1 VAQIA
6 LVTLELI
13 LGRRLRIAEFPD
25 GLRGLLDEAVERL
38 TNSTVRPLSAALTT
52 WFERALPLQT
62 RRPFNTALDAQVALE
77 EAIKKERAYAPS
89 SSALKAFLQRF
100 EARRDLVAPAVPET
114 GGASAANAA
123 VAVTAPAAAAP
134 PKPRPPARARR
145 STPVPPKAGPP
156 PRRLTP
162 EEEEEEEIKALEAEL
177 ARLARL
183 EADEATRGVA
193 NPPTAEPPPP
203 AAPEMVAADLVTP
216 TDEAPPAAEPAP
228 PEEELPAS
236 IDADVEA
243 DTPPPEAHALPAT
256 PMFAPAVAQALVLN
270 VEGDD
275 LVSTEVADASAP
287 SEVIEFILPTG
298 HRAGAAPRGDVAVDG
313 DVIVVDDVGSTTEP
327 AEEAPP
333 AERVVEPS
341 TAQMTSAK
349 GEGPP
354 VGDVAP
360 AEGAPAVGEVAAS
373 AEAEPAPEA
382 GLEVEPEPDAEPAWM
397 LMAPDGDSPLPAEPV
412 EQPEVF
418 RDEWT
423 LELDWDAE
431 PEPVALQVTE
441 RRLARV
447 LRRSTPKPTR
457 LRLAAV
463 GARRGERPDAAANLP
478 VRRVRRPRRPAG
490 LPAGPAQ
497 RQLSASAWPVSS
509 TLACAPSS
517 SLAALVADAP
527 LTWEVAA
534 LSQVLALESVASPLP
549 LRPPARPALAERST
563 LADTTSLVLV
573 ARAVESFAGVAV
585 VDEAAAVALDE
596 AVAAA
601 MVDALETTEVGP
613 PPVEALEPVE
623 AVVAETAD
631 VAVVDEA
638 AAVAL
643 DEAVAAAMVDA
654 LETTE
659 VGPPLVEA
667 LEPVEAVVAETADVA
682 VVDEAAAVALDEA
695 VAAAMVDALETTEVG
710 PPLVEALEPVE
721 AVVAETAGVA
731 VVDEAAAV
739 ALDEAVAAAMVD
751 ALETTEVGPP
761 LVEALEPVEAVVAET
776 ADVAVVDEAAAVAL
790 DEAVAA
796 AMVDALETTEVGP
809 PLVEALE
816 PVEAV
821 VAETADVAVVD
832 EAAAAAPVAESE
844 TTSLDELDPA
854 LLALLAEMEAAEDTT
869 TTNVAQEQA
878 PHAPARPE
886 AMPTLEVPELLE
898 ALAAIEQGESAEF
911 LVSLDVVVPWA
922 PEPSKASLPASDD
935 EPLGNAS
942 AAPVD
947 LVPEFDRP
955 VDVLL
960 AAAEAPVPTSPVEAA
975 AADKKAAGAERRRR
989 SRKKPRRSATPAKPT
1004 VEVVRVVPAH
1014 RPAIPGI
1021 VSELIGPDA
1030 YGAPVLPPPR
1040 PEVVPTVVSEAVPAG
1055 PAPVTRGW
1063 GSVATTPSSDLPLE
1077 AALQTAPEVA
1087 SVEVPPAA
1095 ATCDSPASTLSL
1107 FAWADEVTVEEP
1119 EAAAERTGEPV
1130 RRRLD
1135 WRNVNWRRTAA
1146 AVIVLAFVEGAAFAA
1161 AYWFVRPTE
1170 LGVLRVS
1177 TTTPGV
1183 EVVIDGRSAGK
1194 TPLSL
1199 ELRQGRYTIELR
1211 GRGRTK
1217 VVPVEIAAG
1226 VQTSQLVKWSE
1237 GRSVGTLKVTSTP
1250 PGARVVIGGL
1260 VRGTTPLEIEDLPAG
1275 SHEVLVESD
1284 AGSVRESVRV
1294 RADDVV
1300 EVDIPVFSGWLAVF
1314 APVELRIFEQGR
1326 MIGTTADGR
1335 IMMPPGRHDVELVN
1349 ASLGIRQNHTVEI
1362 RPGRVEAISLEAPNG
1377 TLDID
1382 APVGTEVVVN
1392 GQRLGVTPLEALTLP
1407 VGTHEVTL
1415 RHPILGQR
1423 RVVVSVGAGVPAKVS
1438 LLAPQ

>member
-1 VAQIA
+1 
-6 LVTLELI
+6 
-13 LGRRLRIAEFPD
+13 
-25 GLRGLLDEAVERL
+25 
-38 TNSTVRPLSAALTT
+38 
-52 WFERALPLQT
+52 
-62 RRPFNTALDAQVALE
+62 
-77 EAIKKERAYAPS
+77 
-89 SSALKAFLQRF
+89 
-100 EARRDLVAPAVPET
+100 
-114 GGASAANAA
+114 
-123 VAVTAPAAAAP
+123 
-134 PKPRPPARARR
+134 
-145 STPVPPKAGPP
+145 VPPKAGPP

-613 PPVEALEPVE
+613 PP
-623 AVVAETAD
+623 
-631 VAVVDEA
+631 
-638 AAVAL
+638 
-643 DEAVAAAMVDA
+643 
-654 LETTE
+654 
-659 VGPPLVEA
+659 
-667 LEPVEAVVAETADVA
+667 
-682 VVDEAAAVALDEA
+682 
-695 VAAAMVDALETTEVG
+695 
-710 PPLVEALEPVE
+710 
-721 AVVAETAGVA
+721 
-731 VVDEAAAV
+731 
-739 ALDEAVAAAMVD
+739 
-751 ALETTEVGPP
+751 
-761 LVEALEPVEAVVAET
+761 VEALEPVEAVVAET